1 MDPDRRKNEEEE
13 EEQKGGGGEEKKHR
27 EEQEKRRRGKTGG
40 CFFQGVVIHYVTVQR
55 FVYHF
60 SVDGHVGF
68 IQLFPGTN
76 HIALNVFFLRT
87 LFGYMHSFF
96 LGSK

>member
-1 MDPDRRKNEEEE
+1 MDPDRRKNEEVE

-40 CFFQGVVIHYVTVQR
+40 CFFQGVVIHYVTIQR

-76 HIALNVFFLRT
+76 HIALNVFFFKNT
-87 LFGYMHSFF
+87 FWIYAFIF
-96 LGSK
+96 LGK